1 MQLRE
6 VIKEFGELVG
16 FQSLET
22 NNNGVVHITI
32 NKIGDLFI
40 DEKYSDESGGNVFVY
55 LLRVYERIDG
65 ELYKTAL
72 EMCDSQRDTEFIVNP
87 VLHKEQ
93 ALGFVIKY
101 PIDQFDINVLQKMI
115 RHLQG
120 LQNRLEGGVS
130 L

>member
-40 DEKYSDESGGNVFVY
+40 DEKYSDESGGNIFVY
-55 LLRVYERIDG
+55 FSKTFNKLRYNSICCG
-65 ELYKTAL
+65 
-72 EMCDSQRDTEFIVNP
+72 
-87 VLHKEQ
+87 
-93 ALGFVIKY
+93 
-101 PIDQFDINVLQKMI
+101 
-115 RHLQG
+115 
-120 LQNRLEGGVS
+120 S
-130 L
+130 LFFLCVHFRV

>member
-65 ELYKTAL
+65 GLYKSAL
-72 EMCDSQRDTEFIVNP
+72 EMCDSQRDTEFIVNS

-101 PIDQFDINVLQKMI
+101 PIDQFDVNVLQKMV
-115 RHLQG
+115 RYLQG
-120 LQNRLEGGVS
+120 LQNRLEGGAS
-130 L
+130 R